1 MARSVGGGAESGACG
16 PWEEA
21 ESDRPASS
29 QPSLRSRPDHP
40 SHVQARRMTN
50 AEDSIYGDGG
60 ERTTLRL
67 RRRSGGGY
75 RATLALGVS

>member
-1 MARSVGGGAESGACG
+1 VYRTKYYAAHGQ
-16 PWEEA
+16 
-21 ESDRPASS
+21 SD
-29 QPSLRSRPDHP
+29 
-40 SHVQARRMTN
+40 MTN

-67 RRRSGGGY
+67 RRRGGGGY

>member
-1 MARSVGGGAESGACG
+1 
-16 PWEEA
+16 
-21 ESDRPASS
+21 
-29 QPSLRSRPDHP
+29 
-40 SHVQARRMTN
+40 MTN